1 MISFPSRNH
10 KAILRHKM
18 VQLAGFI
25 FRQAAASLPFL
36 NVYSSVASVSCKWKK
51 VVRRK
56 ANLNNCSVYK
66 LSGGRH

>member
-1 MISFPSRNH
+1 
-10 KAILRHKM
+10 M

-25 FRQAAASLPFL
+25 FRQAAAILPLL
-36 NVYSSVASVSCKWKK
+36 NVHSSVASLSCKWKK

-66 LSGGRH
+66 FSGGRH